1 MFPQTRRTKTVVE
14 CSVNHGDDQSRHL
27 FKLLDYVGY
36 SHDIIA
42 ERRRVFHGIDS
53 MINNAREDKIV
64 RVTAGSKAEGL
75 ASCYESDYDFLNIYQ
90 NIVCQFEIFTNIF
103 SNDTTEFCMLGEAC
117 HPGYYTLKLLTRGV
131 KLPIII
137 EASLVTNQNYE
148 IFISSD
154 LFTKEFEQ
162 TVFFDSVGGWNKGKR
177 TGPAVPSTR
186 GIYRRDNVYAFR
198 CVVQKE
204 VLADWA
210 KRERPFGWPCA
221 DVINDVINL
230 DAQLVPVGCKGS
242 SNRDMEWRICFI
254 YAELKLIEHL
264 NECQYKLYILLKSI
278 NKEVFHPICSDI
290 SSFIMKN
297 VAFWTVESHHQEIFR
312 EQNLMHVLQIA
323 LKFLKTALVNN
334 NLPYYMIHG
343 RDLLIGRTT
352 ENERSGLISKL
363 EELITEDGRIIY
375 RLPKLRKAVDI
386 VPPDELEQT
395 GKRRDK
401 LERLEL
407 TRQYIH
413 ASYRASNLQREEI
426 DVLCWNDK
434 LYREAR
440 YEMYDMVWP
449 QWRDYLIAENRT
461 ETLNTVIQSIGDAGT
476 FRDHYLR
483 FSHSNLSI
491 VWPHLKSEVK
501 VKEDTAEDLIMEL
514 FAILRVKIERDLS

>member
-14 CSVNHGDDQSRHL
+14 GSVNHGDDKSRQL

-42 ERRRVFHGIDS
+42 ERRRVFHGIDE

-64 RVTAGSKAEGL
+64 QVTAGSKAEGL
-75 ASCYESDYDFLNIYQ
+75 ASCFESDYDYLNIYQ
-90 NIVCQFEIFTNIF
+90 NIVCQFEILTNMF
-103 SNDTTEFCMLGEAC
+103 SNDTTGFCMLGEAC
-117 HPGYYTLKLLTRGV
+117 HPGHYTLKLLTRGV
-131 KLPIII
+131 KSPKNL
-137 EASLVTNQNYE
+137 EASLVTNQNGE

-154 LFTKEFEQ
+154 LFTKEFER
-162 TVFFDSVGGWNKGKR
+162 TISFDSEGGWNKAAR

-186 GIYRRDNVYAFR
+186 GIYRRDDVYAFR

-242 SNRDMEWRICFI
+242 SNRGMEWRICFI
-254 YAELKLIEHL
+254 YAELKLTETL
-264 NECQYKLYILLKSI
+264 NECQYKLYILLKI
-278 NKEVFHPICSDI
+278 MNKEVLHPICRDM

-297 VAFWTVESHHQEIFR
+297 VAFWIVESHRQEIFR
-312 EQNLMHVLQIA
+312 EQNLMPVLQLA
-323 LKFLKTALVNN
+323 LKFLKTALANN
-334 NLPYYMIHG
+334 KLPYYMIHG

-352 ENERSGLISKL
+352 VNERSKLISKL
-363 EELITEDGRIIY
+363 EELITEDGRVIY
-375 RLPKLRKAVDI
+375 RLPKLRAAMET

-395 GKRRDK
+395 RKRRDK

-407 TRQYIH
+407 TRQYRN
-413 ASYRASNLQREEI
+413 ASYRASNFQREEI
-426 DVLCWNDK
+426 AILNWNDK
-434 LYREAR
+434 IYRDSI
-440 YEMYDMVWP
+440 YEMYDMVCP
-449 QWRDYLIAENRT
+449 QWRDYLIADNRT
-461 ETLNTVIQSIGDAGT
+461 ETLNAVLQSIGDAVT

-483 FSHSNLSI
+483 FAHNNLSI
-491 VWPHLKSEVK
+491 LWPHLKSEVT
-501 VKEDTAEDLIMEL
+501 VKEDTPKELIMEL
-514 FAILRVKIERDLS
+514 IAILRKVY

>member
-1 MFPQTRRTKTVVE
+1 MFSKTRRTKTVVE
-14 CSVNHGDDQSRHL
+14 CSVNHGDDPSRHL

-42 ERRRVFHGIDS
+42 ERRRVFHGIDAT
-53 MINNAREDKIV
+53 INNAREDEIV
-64 RVTAGSKAEGL
+64 QVTAGSKAEGL
-75 ASCYESDYDFLNIYQ
+75 ASCFESDYDYVNIYRKM
-90 NIVCQFEIFTNIF
+90 VCQFEIFTNMF

-117 HPGYYTLKLLTRGV
+117 HPGHYTLKLLTRGV
-131 KLPIII
+131 KLPKII
-137 EASLVTNQNYE
+137 EASLVTNQNGE

-154 LFTKEFEQ
+154 LFTTELER
-162 TVFFDSVGGWNKGKR
+162 TISFDSVGGWNKGTR
-177 TGPAVPSTR
+177 TGPAVPLTR
-186 GIYRRDNVYAFR
+186 GIYHRDDVYAFR

-210 KRERPFGWPCA
+210 KRERHFGWPCA

-254 YAELKLIEHL
+254 YAELKLIKTL
-264 NECQYKLYILLKSI
+264 NEFQYKLYIILKKI
-278 NKEVFHPICSDI
+278 NKEVLRPICSDM

-297 VAFWTVESHHQEIFR
+297 VVFWIVESHRQEIFR

-352 ENERSGLISKL
+352 ENERSALISKI
-363 EELITEDGRIIY
+363 EELITEDERIIY
-375 RLPKLRKAVDI
+375 RLPKLREAVDT

-407 TRQYIH
+407 TRQYMN

-426 DVLCWNDK
+426 AIVCWNDK
-434 LYREAR
+434 IYRDSR
-440 YEMYDMVWP
+440 YEMFDMVWP

-461 ETLNTVIQSIGDAGT
+461 ETLNTVIESIGDAGT

-483 FSHSNLSI
+483 SAHSNLSI
-491 VWPHLKSEVK
+491 VWPHLKSEVS
-501 VKEDTAEDLIMEL
+501 VKEDTSEELIMEL